1 MTDSADLIIVI
12 TDGAIL
18 NRSWNLL
25 ISLDFIIQYNSLLC
39 KQIQGQ
45 ESFCS

>member
-1 MTDSADLIIVI
+1 MIDATDLIIVI
-12 TDGAIL
+12 TDRAIL
-18 NRSWNLL
+18 NRNGNSV
-25 ISLDFIIQYNSLLC
+25 ISLGFIIQYNSLLC